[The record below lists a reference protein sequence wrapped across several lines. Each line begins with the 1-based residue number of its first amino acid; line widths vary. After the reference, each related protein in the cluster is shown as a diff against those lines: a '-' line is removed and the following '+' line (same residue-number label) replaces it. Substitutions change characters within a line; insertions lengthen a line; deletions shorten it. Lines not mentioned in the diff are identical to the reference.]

1 MRRRAERQLLLEMRG
16 GRREACEDLVRRHY
30 EAIYRFLAYLT
41 GDGSAADD
49 LTQETFA
56 AAWLGIG
63 GFEGRSTVSTWLH
76 RIAYGKFVDGQRKNE
91 RLGRLKSE
99 WARDGQGLREAAGP
113 MARLLEDE
121 RSEELYRA
129 LRGLEQ
135 KDHTLIVLHYLQEKS
150 YREMA
155 EILEEPAGTIK
166 WRMSRALKDLKSKL
180 NGRV

>member
-1 MRRRAERQLLLEMRG
+1 MRRLAERELLLEVRG
-16 GRREACEDLVRRHY
+16 GRREACEELVRRHY

-63 GFEGRSTVSTWLH
+63 GFEGRSSVSTWLH

-91 RLGRLKSE
+91 RVGRLKSE
-99 WARDGQGLREAAGP
+99 WAKERNGTGEGKGP
-113 MARLLEDE
+113 MMRLLEDE
-121 RSEELYRA
+121 RSEELYKA
-129 LRGLEQ
+129 LRGLEL
-135 KDHTLIVLHYLQEKS
+135 KDHTLIVLHYMQEKS

-155 EILEEPAGTIK
+155 EILEEPTGTIK
-166 WRMSRALKDLKSKL
+166 WRMNRALKDLKSRL